1 MSYRYMRVLVFF
13 DLPVL
18 TEANRRDYRVFRKYL
33 IKSGFMMIQE
43 SVYCKLAQNGS
54 VADAMVENIKKNKP
68 SEGIVQVLRVTEKQY
83 NKIDFIVGE
92 NTGDVLSTDERL
104 VILCE

>member
-1 MSYRYMRVLVFF
+1 MRVLVFF

-18 TEANRRDYRVFRKYL
+18 TEANRRDYRIFRKYL

-43 SVYCKLAQNGS
+43 SVYCKLAQNSS
-54 VADAMVENIKKNKP
+54 VADTLVENIKKNKP
-68 SEGIVQVLRVTEKQY
+68 SEGLVQVLRVTEKQY

-104 VILCE
+104 VIL